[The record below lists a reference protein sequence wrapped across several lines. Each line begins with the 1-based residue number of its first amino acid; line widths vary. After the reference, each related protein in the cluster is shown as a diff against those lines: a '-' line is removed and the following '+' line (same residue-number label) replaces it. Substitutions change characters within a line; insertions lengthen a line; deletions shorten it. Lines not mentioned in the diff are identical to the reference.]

1 MDRKDRLK
9 MAFEYARSKGFVHTQ
24 KDLASLINAS
34 EGNISK
40 ALKGDPKVLTDR
52 FLRRFNEAF
61 SNIFS
66 LDWLCLGEGEMIVG
80 DEEAIIKERN
90 KMLADNV
97 EFAIATRNDSEVGEK
112 LRLYFNRQGISQV
125 DIAEKLGV
133 SKAYV
138 NALFNGNSTFGK
150 KTAEKWEAEFGISKS
165 FLLTGNGQM
174 LVGDQNPIGDKRNER
189 FEKAINYLRMQGV
202 INKNEEVATK
212 MGADA
217 SNVSRAI
224 KGAGNNPT
232 DRFLRRFNEA
242 FSNIFSLDWLLTG
255 EGDMLLGEP
264 KTSAPAVPTVSY
276 TTGRPYYNVDFLAG
290 FDLVFNDQTIN
301 PEYYIDFAPYNRQ
314 GAIWCNI
321 TGDSMTPKISSGDII
336 ALLEIEGW
344 REFLSFGEIY
354 AIVTT
359 NGLRTVKIIRKGSAD
374 DRVRLVPLNTKEY
387 DEQEIPLS
395 VISKV
400 FQVIG
405 CMKKL

>member
-1 MDRKDRLK
+1 MADNDLIKRLK
-9 MAFEYARSKGFVHTQ
+9 MTMRDKNITQTGLSKLSGIPQSSISEILRGVKACKEIRAFK
-24 KDLASLINAS
+24 
-34 EGNISK
+34 
-40 ALKGDPKVLTDR
+40 
-52 FLRRFNEAF
+52 
-61 SNIFS
+61 
-66 LDWLCLGEGEMIVG
+66 
-80 DEEAIIKERN
+80 
-90 KMLADNV
+90 
-97 EFAIATRNDSEVGEK
+97 IA
-112 LRLYFNRQGISQV
+112 
-125 DIAEKLGV
+125 
-133 SKAYV
+133 
-138 NALFNGNSTFGK
+138 NALDIST
-150 KTAEKWEAEFGISKS
+150 
-165 FLLTGNGQM
+165 
-174 LVGDQNPIGDKRNER
+174 
-189 FEKAINYLRMQGV
+189 
-202 INKNEEVATK
+202 
-212 MGADA
+212 
-217 SNVSRAI
+217 
-224 KGAGNNPT
+224 
-232 DRFLRRFNEA
+232 
-242 FSNIFSLDWLLTG
+242 DWLLTG

-374 DRVRLVPLNTKEY
+374 DRVRLVPLNTEEY

>member
-1 MDRKDRLK
+1 MVD
-9 MAFEYARSKGFVHTQ
+9 
-24 KDLASLINAS
+24 KDL
-34 EGNISK
+34 ISRI
-40 ALKGDPKVLTDR
+40 KVVM
-52 FLRRFNEAF
+52 RRFGLNQSEFAKRIGMGQPEI
-61 SNIFS
+61 SNILRGLRGCGDVVIQRIVNS
-66 LDWLCLGEGEMIVG
+66 LSISEDWLMTGEGE
-80 DEEAIIKERN
+80 
-90 KMLADNV
+90 
-97 EFAIATRNDSEVGEK
+97 
-112 LRLYFNRQGISQV
+112 
-125 DIAEKLGV
+125 
-133 SKAYV
+133 
-138 NALFNGNSTFGK
+138 
-150 KTAEKWEAEFGISKS
+150 
-165 FLLTGNGQM
+165 
-174 LVGDQNPIGDKRNER
+174 
-189 FEKAINYLRMQGV
+189 
-202 INKNEEVATK
+202 
-212 MGADA
+212 
-217 SNVSRAI
+217 
-224 KGAGNNPT
+224 
-232 DRFLRRFNEA
+232 
-242 FSNIFSLDWLLTG
+242 
-255 EGDMLLGEP
+255 MLLGEP

-374 DRVRLVPLNTKEY
+374 DRVRLVPLNTEEY

>member
-1 MDRKDRLK
+1 MLSYLDLLTTKVAIMDRKDRLE
-9 MAFEYARSKGFVHTQ
+9 MAFDYARSKGFVHTQ

-40 ALKGDPKVLTDR
+40 ALKGDPKVL
-52 FLRRFNEAF
+52 
-61 SNIFS
+61 
-66 LDWLCLGEGEMIVG
+66 
-80 DEEAIIKERN
+80 
-90 KMLADNV
+90 
-97 EFAIATRNDSEVGEK
+97 
-112 LRLYFNRQGISQV
+112 
-125 DIAEKLGV
+125 
-133 SKAYV
+133 
-138 NALFNGNSTFGK
+138 
-150 KTAEKWEAEFGISKS
+150 
-165 FLLTGNGQM
+165 
-174 LVGDQNPIGDKRNER
+174 
-189 FEKAINYLRMQGV
+189 
-202 INKNEEVATK
+202 
-212 MGADA
+212 
-217 SNVSRAI
+217 
-224 KGAGNNPT
+224 T

-336 ALLEIEGW
+336 ALLEIEDW
-344 REFLSFGEIY
+344 RDFLSFGEIY

>member
-1 MDRKDRLK
+1 METSVKQRLIGFIK
-9 MAFEYARSKGFVHTQ
+9 HENLSQKKFETLVGLSNGYV
-24 KDLASLINAS
+24 N
-34 EGNISK
+34 NIRQSIS
-40 ALKGDPKVLTDR
+40 P
-52 FLRRFNEAF
+52 
-61 SNIFS
+61 
-66 LDWLCLGEGEMIVG
+66 
-80 DEEAIIKERN
+80 
-90 KMLADNV
+90 
-97 EFAIATRNDSEVGEK
+97 EK
-112 LRLYFNRQGISQV
+112 LQS
-125 DIAEKLGV
+125 IALCFP
-133 SKAYV
+133 
-138 NALFNGNSTFGK
+138 NL
-150 KTAEKWEAEFGISKS
+150 
-165 FLLTGNGQM
+165 
-174 LVGDQNPIGDKRNER
+174 
-189 FEKAINYLRMQGV
+189 
-202 INKNEEVATK
+202 
-212 MGADA
+212 
-217 SNVSRAI
+217 
-224 KGAGNNPT
+224 
-232 DRFLRRFNEA
+232 
-242 FSNIFSLDWLLTG
+242 SLEWLLTG

-374 DRVRLVPLNTKEY
+374 DRVRLVPLNTEEY